1 MLKPL
6 AYYQGALA
14 AVNVPTHAG
23 IIRELIDEIK
33 FADSVAEEAKMEA
46 EELRGRIGLATRIA
60 DDAVV
65 GEFEHRSYEGARVRQ
80 LTALNT
86 DMRAWLAVS
95 ESAREIIG
103 GIEVGPNGSLK
114 IDNDWKRIEA

>member
-6 AYYQGALA
+6 SYYQGALA
-14 AVNVPTHAG
+14 AVNVTTHAG

-33 FADSVAEEAKMEA
+33 FADSVAEEAKKEV
-46 EELRGRIGLATRIA
+46 EELRGRIGLAARIA
-60 DDAVV
+60 DDAVA
-65 GEFEHRSYEGARVRQ
+65 GEFEHRSYEGARVKQ
-80 LTALNT
+80 LAALNT
-86 DMRAWLAVS
+86 DMKAWLAVS
-95 ESAREIIG
+95 ESARELIG

>member
-14 AVNVPTHAG
+14 AVNVPTHAA
-23 IIRELIDEIK
+23 IIRDLIDDIQ
-33 FADSVAEEAKMEA
+33 FADSVAEEAKKEA
-46 EELRGRIGLATRIA
+46 EELKGRIDLATRIA

-65 GEFEHRSYEGARVRQ
+65 GEFEHRSYEGTRVKQ
-80 LTALNT
+80 LAALNT
-86 DMRAWLAVS
+86 NMKAWLAVS
-95 ESAREIIG
+95 ASARELIG

-114 IDNDWKRIEA
+114 IDNDFKRIEA